1 MKVKQLINYLE
12 KIPVDQQELLEMEM
26 KIKVPSATGQL
37 TQWVGITDAYIVT
50 DDRKQKTVVE
60 LITTFAV

>member
-1 MKVKQLINYLE
+1 MKVRELINYLE
-12 KIPVDQQELLEMEM
+12 KIPVEQEALLGMEM

-37 TQWVGITDAYIVT
+37 TQWVGVTDARIVT

-60 LITTFAV
+60 LTTTFAV

>member
-1 MKVKQLINYLE
+1 MKVGQLINYLE

-37 TQWVGITDAYIVT
+37 TQWVGITDAHIVT
-50 DDRKQKTVVE
+50 DDRKQKATVE

>member
-1 MKVKQLINYLE
+1 MKVRQLINYLE

-37 TQWVGITDAYIVT
+37 TQWVGITDARIVT
-50 DDRKQKTVVE
+50 DDRKQRTAVE
-60 LITTFAV
+60 LTTTFAV

>member
-1 MKVKQLINYLE
+1 MKVRQLINYLE
-12 KIPVDQQELLEMEM
+12 KIPVDQQDLLEMEM

-37 TQWVGITDAYIVT
+37 TQWVGITDARIVT
-50 DDRKQKTVVE
+50 DDKKQKTVIE

>member
-1 MKVKQLINYLE
+1 MKVRQLINYLE

-37 TQWVGITDAYIVT
+37 TQWVGVTDARIVT
-50 DDRKQKTVVE
+50 DDRKQKTAVE
-60 LITTFAV
+60 LTTTFAV

>member
-1 MKVKQLINYLE
+1 MKVGQLINYLE

-37 TQWVGITDAYIVT
+37 TQWVGITDAHIVT
-50 DDRKQKTVVE
+50 DGRKQKATVE

>member
-37 TQWVGITDAYIVT
+37 TQWVGITDARIVT
-50 DDRKQKTVVE
+50 DDRKQKTAVE
-60 LITTFAV
+60 LTTTFAV

>member
-1 MKVKQLINYLE
+1 MKVGQLINYLE

-37 TQWVGITDAYIVT
+37 TQWVGITDARIVT

-60 LITTFAV
+60 LTTTFAV

>member
-1 MKVKQLINYLE
+1 MKVRQLINYLE

-37 TQWVGITDAYIVT
+37 TQWVGITDARIVT
-50 DDRKQKTVVE
+50 DDRKQRTAVE

>member
-1 MKVKQLINYLE
+1 MKVRQLINYLE

-37 TQWVGITDAYIVT
+37 TQWVGITDARIVT
-50 DDRKQKTVVE
+50 DDRKQKTAVE
-60 LITTFAV
+60 LTTTFAV

>member
-1 MKVKQLINYLE
+1 MKVGQLINYLE

-37 TQWVGITDAYIVT
+37 TQWVGITDACIVT

-60 LITTFAV
+60 LTTTFAV

>member
-1 MKVKQLINYLE
+1 MKVGQLINYLE

-37 TQWVGITDAYIVT
+37 TQWVGITDARIVT
-50 DDRKQKTVVE
+50 DDRKQKTAVE
-60 LITTFAV
+60 LTTTFAV